1 MRVFTYQA
9 AIQHVAFGTLATP
22 ARCMQVHR
30 RILKQW
36 EDLKAA
42 PAGSIKS
49 RIHRWDQTLPY
60 KR

>member
-1 MRVFTYQA
+1 MLLDMC
-9 AIQHVAFGTLATP
+9 TLASL
-22 ARCMQVHR
+22 AWCVQVHR

-49 RIHRWDQTLPY
+49 RIHR
-60 KR
+60 